1 VPASGGEET
10 ARAVLDLVRGWRRPS
25 GRRQCRPKAVATAL
39 LYRRTKTSLVGL
51 VSQISTVWANG
62 NWVGGD
68 GKISKRNQN
77 VAMAFGLGERFGPKS
92 KWAAEIRFG
101 I

>member
-1 VPASGGEET
+1 
-10 ARAVLDLVRGWRRPS
+10 
-25 GRRQCRPKAVATAL
+25 VATAL

-101 I
+101 IWVQNKGLNFLNQTLLKKYQKRLK